1 MSGHI
6 WRIHDS
12 LKLGWKV
19 YFLIVS
25 RKTTT
30 SVKDL
35 LLRLSWYENSLGGLY
50 ERYVPRSELENIF
63 QKTIK

>member
-1 MSGHI
+1 M
-6 WRIHDS
+6 
-12 LKLGWKV
+12 

-25 RKTTT
+25 RKMTT

-35 LLRLSWYENSLGGLY
+35 LLSLSWYENLPGGLY

-63 QKTIK
+63 RKTLK